1 MIGRHKGRIIMICQ
15 AYTDSRADLED
26 CFQEVAARIWEGYAN
41 FRGDAAEATWIY
53 RVTLN
58 CAINF
63 SRRSRQKPPTVALLD
78 HDMIEEASSETDKN
92 TERLYRLIDMLNPFE
107 KAIVLLWLENL
118 PYSEIALVMGMSVK
132 NVSVKLTRIKEKLKQ
147 NAKTD

>member
-1 MIGRHKGRIIMICQ
+1 M
-15 AYTDSRADLED
+15 
-26 CFQEVAARIWEGYAN
+26 
-41 FRGDAAEATWIY
+41 
-53 RVTLN
+53 
-58 CAINF
+58 
-63 SRRSRQKPPTVALLD
+63 ALLD

-92 TERLYRLIDMLNPFE
+92 TERLYRLIDTLNPFE

>member
-63 SRRSRQKPPTVALLD
+63 SRKSRQKPRKHHLKPTK
-78 HDMIEEASSETDKN
+78 T
-92 TERLYRLIDMLNPFE
+92 LNGFTG
-107 KAIVLLWLENL
+107 
-118 PYSEIALVMGMSVK
+118 S
-132 NVSVKLTRIKEKLKQ
+132 
-147 NAKTD
+147 

>member
-63 SRRSRQKPPTVALLD
+63 SRKIQAEAADRGFARPR
-78 HDMIEEASSETDKN
+78 HDRGSI
-92 TERLYRLIDMLNPFE
+92 I
-107 KAIVLLWLENL
+107 
-118 PYSEIALVMGMSVK
+118 
-132 NVSVKLTRIKEKLKQ
+132 
-147 NAKTD
+147 

>member
-78 HDMIEEASSETDKN
+78 HDMIEEHARRLERRNLVLRNTDSG
-92 TERLYRLIDMLNPFE
+92 
-107 KAIVLLWLENL
+107 VL
-118 PYSEIALVMGMSVK
+118 
-132 NVSVKLTRIKEKLKQ
+132 
-147 NAKTD
+147 